1 MLFLLS
7 ELFLKHF
14 TQQKALLA
22 FWEESG
28 KRERERERERR
39 ERRDRERERLRGETE
54 RERDR

>member
-7 ELFLKHF
+7 ELFLKHFNF

-28 KRERERERERR
+28 KRKREREREEREER
-39 ERRDRERERLRGETE
+39 QGEREIERRDRERER
-54 RERDR
+54 

>member
-28 KRERERERERR
+28 KREREREREREER
-39 ERRDRERERLRGETE
+39 EERQGEREIERRDRERER
-54 RERDR
+54 

>member
-7 ELFLKHF
+7 ELFLKHFNF

-28 KRERERERERR
+28 KREREREREEREER
-39 ERRDRERERLRGETE
+39 QGEREIERRDRERER
-54 RERDR
+54 